1 MKADDLISTLTWK
14 YLFDCCNAA
23 SSQVSIKFLWF
34 LQKSQMN
41 HKSNHCADNVMIWLQ
56 TIAKI
61 ILLQVLFCRDC
72 AGFFGVSL
80 LIWDLMPDNLLTPDL
95 RPWQPP
101 AHWLLPEHDGP
112 HVSLPPTC
120 MRATSTRRPW
130 NSLTSREKGLSLTT
144 ITRRGIYESSPSSF
158 SSPRVRG
165 ASGRRSSAR
174 CQTYISHKLIY

>member
-1 MKADDLISTLTWK
+1 MVFTKT
-14 YLFDCCNAA
+14 
-23 SSQVSIKFLWF
+23 
-34 LQKSQMN
+34 SQMN
-41 HKSNHCADNVMIWLQ
+41 LKSNHCADNVMIWYQ
-56 TIAKI
+56 TVAKI

-72 AGFFGVSL
+72 AGFLEYRYLYGIWCRTTSWL
-80 LIWDLMPDNLLTPDL
+80 LISALDNLLLTDFCL
-95 RPWQPP
+95 SMMGLMSLCQQP
-101 AHWLLPEHDGP
+101 
-112 HVSLPPTC
+112 C